1 MVLNAWAMPNL
12 AIELWKKYWQ
22 EVTIEAGNGRTMINE
37 LGDGGSTWQEEKHG
51 RAGIDDKGI
60 REEKRREMKI

>member
-1 MVLNAWAMPNL
+1 
-12 AIELWKKYWQ
+12 
-22 EVTIEAGNGRTMINE
+22 MINE